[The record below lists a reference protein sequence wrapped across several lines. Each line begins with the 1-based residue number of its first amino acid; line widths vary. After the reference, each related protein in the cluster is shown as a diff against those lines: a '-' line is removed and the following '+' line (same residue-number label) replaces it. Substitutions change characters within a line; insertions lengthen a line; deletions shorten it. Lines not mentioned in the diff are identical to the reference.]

1 VQCLTLI
8 TKDGER
14 KPVVLNPTFLGAIV
28 QVGEDEE
35 PAVTT
40 PAVTKAEPAET
51 TPAETKAEPAKTTP
65 AETKAEPAET
75 TPAETKAEPAETT
88 PAVTKADPTAAPTA
102 KSDAIQIE
110 VGEVTGKPGEKVKL
124 NISAKNVGAGF
135 SALQFDYE
143 LDDQF
148 KVNRGIKGDF
158 GCSWTLGSKSK
169 SLQFLEADGMNIT
182 GDGVIGKIEI
192 EIPADA
198 KNGEFAFKI
207 SNFEGSQVDAAT
219 NTQKILKGDSFEGI
233 AGKIIVN
240 DGKTAEETKA
250 EPAETTPAETK
261 AEPANTT
268 PEETKAEPAN
278 TTPAETKAEPAET
291 TPAETKAEP
300 AETTPAVSVEP
311 TEEPTA
317 KPTGEPTEP
326 VTGDV
331 DDNGVV
337 NTRDL
342 IALKRYLLLV
352 DKTAPANGDINGD
365 KTINSID
372 LVHLVKILLK

>member
-1 VQCLTLI
+1 
-8 TKDGER
+8 
-14 KPVVLNPTFLGAIV
+14 
-28 QVGEDEE
+28 
-35 PAVTT
+35 
-40 PAVTKAEPAET
+40 
-51 TPAETKAEPAKTTP
+51 
-65 AETKAEPAET
+65 
-75 TPAETKAEPAETT
+75 
-88 PAVTKADPTAAPTA
+88 
-102 KSDAIQIE
+102 
-110 VGEVTGKPGEKVKL
+110 
-124 NISAKNVGAGF
+124 
-135 SALQFDYE
+135 
-143 LDDQF
+143 
-148 KVNRGIKGDF
+148 
-158 GCSWTLGSKSK
+158 
-169 SLQFLEADGMNIT
+169 MNIT
-182 GDGVIGKIEI
+182 KDGVIGKIEI

-198 KNGEFAFKI
+198 KDGVYEFKI

-240 DGKTAEETKA
+240 KGTPAPETTPAETKA

-261 AEPANTT
+261 AEPA
-268 PEETKAEPAN
+268 E

-311 TEEPTA
+311 TA
-317 KPTGEPTEP
+317 EPTEP
-326 VTGDV
+326 VVGDV